1 MINGKE
7 DSITEIKKWLIVAH
21 NAINHITVINLNS
34 ENDDKIH
41 NTIHDCRN
49 KLASIDIYI
58 DEKEAGKINYLN
70 TTGDLT
76 DVEQ

>member
-1 MINGKE
+1 MNE
-7 DSITEIKKWLIVAH
+7 ENSITEIKKWLLVAH
-21 NAINHITVINLNS
+21 NAINHITVINLDN

-41 NTIHDCRN
+41 NTIHDVRN

-58 DEKEAGKINYLN
+58 DEKQTGIKNFYN

-76 DVEQ
+76 NVE

>member
-1 MINGKE
+1 MTKE
-7 DSITEIKKWLIVAH
+7 NSITEIKKWLLVAH
-21 NAINHITVINLNS
+21 NAINHITVINLDN
-34 ENDDKIH
+34 ENDDKIYH
-41 NTIHDCRN
+41 TIHDVRN

-58 DEKEAGKINYLN
+58 DEKQTGKINYLN